1 MIARVRERI
10 AALPARWR
18 PEQTASERA
27 VAALRSGVLAL
38 AAGMVAWPLTASAGV
53 IAAAVGA
60 IAGVAGGDLLARL
73 PLRAVAVLG
82 ASALA
87 GALGIALSFV
97 PVESALLARL
107 LGPLLAFLL
116 GEVLLWFTLASSL
129 LLPLRFL
136 AHRWPLLGLFEVLLA
151 TVSIAASFAAH
162 RQGTINRPLVIG
174 DWAWSRALDPA
185 MVLLALGGAGA
196 LLLAVLMVSERQRR
210 RLPHHLGVLL
220 VIGAV
225 LFALVRVGGL
235 PAPRIPDG
243 LGQSGQGREKE
254 EAGKE
259 SGARQRN
266 REEMPFRDDLA
277 NDGKTAPVA
286 VVILHDDYSP
296 PSGVYYFRQ
305 AASSQYNGERLVQGT
320 RDDVDRD
327 IARRFPTEPTPV
339 AEVPAK
345 SPGRRELRTTIGLL
359 VDHARPFALDSP
371 EQFSPVSNPDSLRFR
386 RVYEV
391 VSRVPTTPY
400 EQLLNHRAGSSDWS
414 REQWAHYTE
423 HPPDVRYEQLAR
435 EVTAKLNGVY
445 RDDPLAKALA
455 IKYYLDETGTYSLK
469 NKHAGQDPVGSFLFG
484 DMTGYCIHFAHAAV
498 FMFRAL
504 DIPARVATGY
514 AVPEG
519 DRGAGSAI
527 MIRGGN
533 AHAWPEIYLE
543 GAGWIAVDPAPLR
556 SLEEPLPNADQT
568 LQSMLGEMMRQ
579 QAGQPDE
586 FVEQH
591 RWLPT
596 FAQLMTALAIALAAA
611 LLASLIVKVYRR
623 TLPAFVASDAL
634 YRVGYRAAM
643 DRLAEV
649 GFRRHHGESRE
660 HFAARVRSIAPSF
673 EAVTEQ
679 HLRWALGSRR
689 LGQPESLRTLARELG
704 TELGRGIPI
713 WRRVLGWL
721 DPFSWLRVR

>member
-1 MIARVRERI
+1 MIARLRERI
-10 AALPARWR
+10 AALPDRWR
-18 PEQTASERA
+18 PEHTASERA
-27 VAALRSGVLAL
+27 VATLRAAILAL
-38 AAGMVAWPLTASAGV
+38 AAGMVAWPLTVAVGV

-60 IAGVAGGDLLARL
+60 ISGVAGGDILARL
-73 PLRAVAVLG
+73 PLRPGAVLG
-82 ASALA
+82 ASLLA
-87 GALGIALSFV
+87 GALGVGLSFL
-97 PVESALLARL
+97 PVESVWIARL
-107 LGPLLAFLL
+107 LGPLLAFSL
-116 GEVLLWFTLASSL
+116 GEALLWFTLAAAL
-129 LLPLRFL
+129 LLPLRFI
-136 AHRWPLLGLFEVLLA
+136 AHRRPLLGLLEVLVA
-151 TVSIAASFAAH
+151 TLSIAASFAAH
-162 RQGTINRPLVIG
+162 RQGMVNRPLVIG
-174 DWAWSRALDPA
+174 DWAWSSGIDPA
-185 MVLLALGGAGA
+185 MALLALGGAGA
-196 LLLAVLMVSERQRR
+196 LLLAILMVSERQRR
-210 RLPHHLGVLL
+210 RLPLHLGVLL
-220 VIGAV
+220 LLGGV

-243 LGQSGQGREKE
+243 LGQSGKGREDSE
-254 EAGKE
+254 GKDRG
-259 SGARQRN
+259 SQQRN

-327 IARRFPTEPTPV
+327 IARRFPSEPTPV
-339 AEVPAK
+339 AEVPAE

-371 EQFSPVSNPDSLRFR
+371 EEFSPVSNPDSMRFR

-391 VSRVPTTPY
+391 VSRVPITEY
-400 EQLLNHRAGSSDWS
+400 EQLLNHRAGSPSWS

-423 HPPDVRYEQLAR
+423 HPSDSRYADLAR
-435 EVTAKLNGVY
+435 QVTSKLKGAY

-469 NKHAGQDPVGSFLFG
+469 NKHVGQDPVGSFLFG

-498 FMFRAL
+498 FLFRAL

-514 AVPEG
+514 AVPES

-543 GAGWIAVDPAPLR
+543 GVGWTAIDPAPHR

-568 LQSMLGEMMRQ
+568 LQSMLGEMMRK
-579 QAGQPDE
+579 QAGEPDE
-586 FVEQH
+586 FLEQQ

-596 FAQLMTALAIALAAA
+596 LAQILTSVLVASLATLLAA
-611 LLASLIVKVYRR
+611 LIVKVYRR
-623 TLPAFVASDAL
+623 TLPAFVGGEAL

-660 HFAARVRSIAPSF
+660 HFAARVRGVVPSF

-689 LGQPESLRTLARELG
+689 LGEADSLRTLTRELG
-704 TELGRGIPI
+704 TELGRGIPV
-713 WRRVLGWL
+713 WRRALGWVN
-721 DPFSWLRVR
+721 PFSWVGVR

>member
-1 MIARVRERI
+1 MIGRLRERM
-10 AALPARWR
+10 ASLPERWR
-18 PEQTASERA
+18 PEQTGSEHA
-27 VAALRSGVLAL
+27 VAALRCAVLAL
-38 AAGMVAWPLTASAGV
+38 AAGMVAWPLTVTAGV

-60 IAGVAGGDLLARL
+60 ISGVVCGDLLARL
-73 PLRAVAVLG
+73 PLRALPVLA

-87 GALGIALSFV
+87 GVLGVAFSFL
-97 PVESALLARL
+97 PVESAVLARA
-107 LGPLLAFLL
+107 LGPLLAFHL
-116 GEVLLWFTLASSL
+116 GEVLLWFALAAAV

-136 AHRWPLLGLFEVLLA
+136 AQRRPLLGLLEVLAA
-151 TVSIAASFAAH
+151 TGSIAASFAAH
-162 RQGTINRPLVIG
+162 RQGMVNRPLAIG

-210 RLPHHLGVLL
+210 RLPLHLGVLL
-220 VIGAV
+220 VLGAL

-243 LGQSGQGREKE
+243 LGKPKQERADGQERD
-254 EAGKE
+254 
-259 SGARQRN
+259 SRDPRS
-266 REEMPFRDDLA
+266 RDEMPFRDDLA
-277 NDGKTAPVA
+277 NDGKSAPVA
-286 VVILHDDYSP
+286 VAILHDDYSP

-305 AASSQYNGERLVQGT
+305 SASSQYNGERLVQGT

-327 IARRFPTEPTPV
+327 IARRFPSEPTPV
-339 AEVPAK
+339 AEIPAR
-345 SPGRRELRTTIGLL
+345 SPGRRTLRTTIGLL

-371 EQFSPVSNPDSLRFR
+371 EQFAPIANPDTLRFR

-391 VSRVPTTPY
+391 VSRVPITPY
-400 EQLLNHRAGSSDWS
+400 EDLLDHRAGSPEWS

-423 HPPDVRYEQLAR
+423 HPADVRYEQLAR
-435 EVTAKLNGVY
+435 QVTSSLKGAYSN
-445 RDDPLAKALA
+445 DPLAKALA

-469 NKHAGQDPVGSFLFG
+469 NKHAGADPVGSFLFG
-484 DMTGYCIHFAHAAV
+484 DMTGYCIHFSHAAV

-514 AVPEG
+514 AVPES

-543 GAGWIAVDPAPLR
+543 GVGWTAVDPAPHR

-568 LQSMLGEMMRQ
+568 LQSMLGEMMRK
-579 QAGQPDE
+579 QAGEPDE
-586 FVEQH
+586 FLEEA
-591 RWLPT
+591 RLLPT
-596 FAQLMTALAIALAAA
+596 LEEILRAVALALAVA
-611 LLASLIVKVYRR
+611 LLASLSVKVYRR
-623 TLPAFVASDAL
+623 ALPAFVGSDAL

-660 HFAARVRSIAPSF
+660 HFAARVRGIVPSF

-713 WRRVLGWL
+713 WRRALGWL
-721 DPFSWLRVR
+721 NPFSWVGVR